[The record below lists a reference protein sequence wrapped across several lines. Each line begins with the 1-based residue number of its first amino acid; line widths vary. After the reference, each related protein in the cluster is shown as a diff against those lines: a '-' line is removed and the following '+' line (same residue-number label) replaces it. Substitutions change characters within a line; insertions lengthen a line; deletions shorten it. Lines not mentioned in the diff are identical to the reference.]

1 MTKRD
6 RKGAYATKKERM
18 AADPE
23 YAAKIRDE
31 WRRANANR
39 YANETPEEKEQ
50 RRQRNREQAAKSYQ
64 KRKAAQELLP
74 KIEKPKPAPKAPPI
88 SQRPKPGRLMALAGW
103 HRF

>member
-23 YAAKIRDE
+23 YAAKIREE

-39 YANETPEEKEQ
+39 YANETPEEKEK
-50 RRQRNREQAAKSYQ
+50 RKQRNREACAKRYQ
-64 KRKAAQELLP
+64 KQKAAQALLP
-74 KIEKPKPAPKAPPI
+74 KPEKPKPAPKAPPV
-88 SQRPKPGRLMALAGW
+88 SPRAKPGRLMALAGW